1 MYYVHYV
8 HTIVTNSRRP
18 RDGPSIGPRR
28 AALPSLSLILLL
40 LLMNVPSCILAL
52 RTIPTDTQMVAHNA
66 KSQGRTCTVTRLAL
80 A

>member
-1 MYYVHYV
+1 MYYALCTY
-8 HTIVTNSRRP
+8 IVTNSRRP

-28 AALPSLSLILLL
+28 AALLSLSLVLLL

-52 RTIPTDTQMVAHNA
+52 RTIPTGTQMVAHNA